1 MSLPNV
7 RPVNE
12 WGVDTYCA
20 SIASSPAAVSVVA
33 PVKGK
38 IVRTFAVSNGT
49 TTGTVAITVTTTQS
63 ASDIGAGGLS
73 IPAGAG
79 ALPVED
85 FPTNA
90 GGNAQVNEGDVI
102 TFTPSGGTG
111 SSITGYFC
119 AVIRESP

>member
-1 MSLPNV
+1 MTLPNI

-12 WGVDTYCA
+12 WTVTCKTA
-20 SIASSPAAVSVVA
+20 SVGTTPAAAWCVA

-49 TTGTVAITVTTTQS
+49 TTGTVAVAVTTTAS

-85 FPTNA
+85 FPANA
-90 GGNAQVNEGDVI
+90 AGNALVNEGDVI

-111 SSITGYFC
+111 SSIAGYFC
-119 AVIRESP
+119 AVIRETS

>member
-1 MSLPNV
+1 MTLPNV

-12 WGVDTYCA
+12 WTVSCHCP
-20 SIASSPAAVSVVA
+20 SIGASPAAVSAVA

-49 TTGTVAITVTTTQS
+49 TTGTIAIAVTTTGS
-63 ASDIGAGGLS
+63 ATDIGAGGLS

-85 FPTNA
+85 FPANA
-90 GGNAQVNEGDVI
+90 ANNAAVNEGDVI
-102 TFTPSGGTG
+102 TFTPSGGG
-111 SSITGYFC
+111 GASITGSFH